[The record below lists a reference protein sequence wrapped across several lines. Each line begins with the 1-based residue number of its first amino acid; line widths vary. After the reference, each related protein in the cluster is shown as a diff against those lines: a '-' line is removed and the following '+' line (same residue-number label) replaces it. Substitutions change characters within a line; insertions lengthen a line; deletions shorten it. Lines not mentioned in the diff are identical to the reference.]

1 MRLAEIF
8 MCVAIF
14 LLSSSAFLSS
24 IVVVRKSAGK
34 VVFVSRN
41 VSAVI
46 KADSFL
52 RNEIKNIYVPYW
64 RSLKKQEEIYS
75 EKMGLLGVEKG
86 LEIMAV
92 ELVYDD
98 DYHSEG
104 VRVRWRLGGKDY
116 ETQEFVKQRIVD
128 ENE

>member
-41 VSAVI
+41 VSAI
-46 KADSFL
+46 IEADSFL